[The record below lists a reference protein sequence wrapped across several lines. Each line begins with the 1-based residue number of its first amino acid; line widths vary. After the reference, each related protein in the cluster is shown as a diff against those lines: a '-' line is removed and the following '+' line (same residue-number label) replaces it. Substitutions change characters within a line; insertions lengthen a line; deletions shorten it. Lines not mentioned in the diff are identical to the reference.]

1 MRQTVLVADDSASM
15 RLSMRLLLENW
26 HPGLSIREASDG
38 LDAIKQAEELQPD
51 LVLLDLRMPGLN
63 GAEVASALRTFLPKT
78 PIIIFT
84 MFSELISDA
93 LWSTLGVEFLEK
105 SGDVTKLLQRVDALL
120 SPSC

>member
-1 MRQTVLVADDSASM
+1 M

-26 HPGLSIREASDG
+26 HPGLSILEASDG

>member
-1 MRQTVLVADDSASM
+1 MAQTILVADDSASM

-26 HPGLSIREASDG
+26 HPGLLIREASDG
-38 LDAIKQAEELQPD
+38 LDAIKQAEKLQPD

-84 MFSELISDA
+84 MFSELFSDT

-105 SGDVTKLLQRVDALL
+105 TGDITKLLQRVDALL
-120 SPSC
+120 PRSC